1 MTQLLIFGTL
11 GLIIIALGW
20 RYMSPEQTRARRFTG
35 TPTTL
40 AEYRNLL
47 NGMTQVGPDV
57 EWADCPC
64 CGSPTFD
71 VASPLPDCVVCGWL
85 HDPSATPEAIQQARD
100 NFAVHGTADPQQYS
114 EEWFGP
120 PPGEREIASARAIV
134 AASDAAREGT
144 MELPD
149 AWSTICEQLVVLEE
163 EAGKR
168 IDALERRFAEE

>member
-1 MTQLLIFGTL
+1 MQLLVLAGLTL
-11 GLIIIALGW
+11 AICALGW
-20 RYMSPEQTRARRFTG
+20 RYLYPEQSPVRRFTG

-40 AEYRNLL
+40 AEYRNFLAGL
-47 NGMTQVGPDV
+47 TDVDPDV

-85 HDPSATPEAIQQARD
+85 HDPSATPEAIQRARD
-100 NFAVHGTADPQQYS
+100 NFRVHATADPTQYS

-120 PPGEREIASARAIV
+120 PPGEREVASIRAIV

-144 MELPD
+144 MALPD
-149 AWSTICEQLVVLEE
+149 AWSEICEHLAVVDE

-168 IDALERRFAEE
+168 TDALERKFAEG

>member
-1 MTQLLIFGTL
+1 MLLFVLIPL

-20 RYMSPEQTRARRFTG
+20 RYLYPEPSRVRRFTG
-35 TPTTL
+35 TPSTL
-40 AEYRNLL
+40 PEFRNFMDGL
-47 NGMTQVGPDV
+47 VEADV

-71 VASPLPDCVVCGWL
+71 LASPLPDCVVCGWL
-85 HDPSATPEAIQQARD
+85 HDPSATPEAIERARE
-100 NFAVHGTADPQQYS
+100 NFAVHATADPTQYS

-120 PPGEREIASARAIV
+120 PPGEREVAAKRAIA

-149 AWSTICEQLVVLEE
+149 AWSEILGQLAVLEE
-163 EAGKR
+163 ESGKR